1 MRVEAES
8 TSSHVAAIVAFEA
21 SGLRASSFR
30 NKPLNAVTASIFKE
44 RFVCGHLGYCTT
56 LLAQKVTVK
65 VTVVLVLSLGQLSRN
80 GMLKECTRAPPQFAA
95 PCASSQP

>member
-30 NKPLNAVTASIFKE
+30 NGLRCKRLQE
-44 RFVCGHLGYCTT
+44 RFVCGHAGVLYHFACLKSHPKSHLGVST
-56 LLAQKVTVK
+56 LL
-65 VTVVLVLSLGQLSRN
+65 
-80 GMLKECTRAPPQFAA
+80 P
-95 PCASSQP
+95 